1 MVKEEV
7 FHKAILDNLTGGLI
21 GVDMEGRVVY
31 MNSMAGKILRADEN
45 ACLYKDFRNSF
56 ASYPELIEAIDRIM
70 KTGKT
75 ARRAELKI
83 LHADVPLKIGY
94 GTMVVKAGD
103 KILGYSIIFQNISFG
118 N

>member
-1 MVKEEV
+1 MVKEEI
-7 FHKAILDNLTGGLI
+7 FHKAMLDNLTGGLI
-21 GVDMEGRVVY
+21 GVDIEGKVIY
-31 MNSMAGKILRADEN
+31 MNPMAGKILRADEN
-45 ACLYKDFRNSF
+45 SCIYRDFREAF
-56 ASYPELIEAIDRIM
+56 VSYPELIEAIDRIM

-94 GTMVVKAGD
+94 GTMVVKAAD
-103 KILGYSIIFQNISFG
+103 KLLGYSIIFQNISFG